1 MKNIKKLFAFLL
13 AAPLFL
19 SSCIMNNGICYT
31 HTDNNK
37 DGICDVCGNKVKV
50 DGESSSSGDSSA
62 SGDIAGNPCT
72 THVDHDL
79 DGTCDVCGAV
89 LSVPTHDHVDG
100 DQDGH
105 CDICNATMIVCNHHN
120 DGNGDGLCDNCG
132 AVMPTVTGDV
142 TVYLVLSSVGLYNG
156 KRGDTIVDKNLE
168 NTIAYIGQVGS
179 NLPGKDVV
187 THSYGSATFDSWVA
201 YDGAGAPTVYT
212 KVPAVVNKILYAQFV
227 PNGQAPVTPT
237 TPTDPTIPVTTE
249 TKAYTLKTNFAEGNW
264 SNDDAKIQV
273 YCWDNMSNNRLY
285 TCTKVDSDTF
295 TFEILTS
302 YTGCLFLRMASTT
315 TFDPQNWDTSL
326 LWNQSA
332 DLTIDSTKT
341 TCQITGWNNGAG
353 KSPVSWIA

>member
-1 MKNIKKLFAFLL
+1 MKKFRKLIAFLV

-31 HTDNNK
+31 HTDADK
-37 DGICDVCGNKVKV
+37 DGICDVCGSAVKI
-50 DGESSSSGDSSA
+50 DKDTEEEQQKST
-62 SGDIAGNPCT
+62 DIPGNPCT

-89 LSVPTHDHVDG
+89 LSTPAHDHVDG

-179 NLPGKDVV
+179 DLPGKDVV

-212 KVPAVVNKILYAQFV
+212 KVPAVLNKILYAQFV
-227 PNGQAPVTPT
+227 PNGQTPVTPT
-237 TPTDPTIPVTTE
+237 TPTDPTIPEDTE
-249 TKAYTLKTNFAEGNW
+249 TWSFTLKTNFADSNW
-264 SNDDAKIQV
+264 SIADAKIYA
-273 YCWDNMSNNRLY
+273 YCFSNSSSRAYQGN
-285 TCTKVDSDTF
+285 KVDDNTF
-295 TFEILTS
+295 TFEILAS
-302 YTGCLFLRMASTT
+302 YTGLVFVRTSSSTN
-315 TFDPQNWDTSL
+315 FDGSANSWNDV
-326 LWNQSA
+326 WNQTD
-332 DLTIDSTKT
+332 DLIIDHTKT
-341 TCQITGWNNGAG
+341 TAQIT
-353 KSPVSWIA
+353 SWSDGTSGHSTAVWSN

>member
-1 MKNIKKLFAFLL
+1 MKTVKKLFAFLL

-31 HTDNNK
+31 HKDANK
-37 DGICDVCGNKVKV
+37 DGICDVCGAAVKI
-50 DGESSSSGDSSA
+50 DGEGSGSSSNSDV
-62 SGDIAGNPCT
+62 IPGNPCT

-89 LSVPTHDHVDG
+89 LSIPAHDHVDG

-105 CDICNATMIVCNHHN
+105 CDICNATMIICNHHN

-132 AVMPTVTGDV
+132 AVMPTVSGDV

-179 NLPGKDVV
+179 DLPGKDVV

-212 KVPAVVNKILYAQFV
+212 KVPAVLNKILYAQFV
-227 PNGQAPVTPT
+227 PNGQTPVTPT
-237 TPTDPTIPVTTE
+237 TPTDPTIPDDTE
-249 TKAYTLKTNFAEGNW
+249 TWSFSLETTFGDQNW
-264 SNDDAKIQV
+264 GMASARIYA
-273 YCWDNMSNNRLY
+273 YCWDNMDNHNYYEGAR
-285 TCTKVDSDTF
+285 VDEDTF
-295 TFEILTS
+295 NFTILAS
-302 YTGCLFLRMASTT
+302 YTNLLFIRMPDNIAFNGS
-315 TFDPQNWDTSL
+315 NWSDK
-326 LWNQSA
+326 WNQTTNLA
-332 DLTIDSTKT
+332 IDHTKSVAEIRSWDGGQDGLSTV
-341 TCQITGWNNGAG
+341 GWR
-353 KSPVSWIA
+353 S